1 MCGFWEQ
8 PGKLTD
14 DKEAKVTRHS
24 GCSTAVYIEPV
35 LPSRSQAF
43 GLTHTHLPLEN
54 INREVTSPFS
64 LIAGPLPFQ
73 TDFQARYPPCAFSD

>member
-35 LPSRSQAF
+35 LRLCRGHLIPSQRVKA
-43 GLTHTHLPLEN
+43 
-54 INREVTSPFS
+54 I
-64 LIAGPLPFQ
+64 I
-73 TDFQARYPPCAFSD
+73 